1 MVLSWKSLHLWAA
14 KWSRNLIYLIES
26 LRREKRLA
34 SKRYWK
40 FESKRE
46 WFCSHFI
53 WEFKNTLFWSQ
64 IFGFWSNFLW
74 TCNFQKFLF
83 KVKLDWRAWNF
94 KTKYIYIYLLRIQN
108 KRHKNNVKTTW
119 MTWNDT
125 KWTIWYFQQCACVNA
140 IYFAPVVTI
149 TYRMKNNKRSTRG
162 VSLEMSVLARARAQ
176 VLNMLYVGI
185 HLSLHIEKISRTL
198 FYIYL

>member
-1 MVLSWKSLHLWAA
+1 
-14 KWSRNLIYLIES
+14 
-26 LRREKRLA
+26 
-34 SKRYWK
+34 
-40 FESKRE
+40 
-46 WFCSHFI
+46 
-53 WEFKNTLFWSQ
+53 
-64 IFGFWSNFLW
+64 
-74 TCNFQKFLF
+74 
-83 KVKLDWRAWNF
+83 
-94 KTKYIYIYLLRIQN
+94 
-108 KRHKNNVKTTW
+108 

-125 KWTIWYFQQCACVNA
+125 KWTIRYFQQCACVNA